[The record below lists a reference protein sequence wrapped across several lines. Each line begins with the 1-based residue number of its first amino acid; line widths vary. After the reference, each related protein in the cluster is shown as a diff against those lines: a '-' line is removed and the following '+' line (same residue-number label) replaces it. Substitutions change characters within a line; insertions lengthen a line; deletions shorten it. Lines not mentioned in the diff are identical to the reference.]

1 MSCWKFK
8 KGVTKEK
15 WFWAY
20 YFLTR
25 GIHFFGGQGWR
36 TFLEGAYHLSQKG
49 STHASKSQNHKLTT
63 VAIRGLDF
71 PLFISFFF
79 STQKHSMNNSGVSG
93 FEFYSSNSTK
103 QFQIYAPLSKRKQQ
117 QQQKKH

>member
-63 VAIRGLDF
+63 VAICGLDF

-79 STQKHSMNNSGVSG
+79 STQKHSMNNSCVSG
-93 FEFYSSNSTK
+93 FCEFSGVIQQNSFK
-103 QFQIYAPLSKRKQQ
+103 FMHPSQKKKQ